1 MFDAYYSRQTYRKMT
16 SASSN
21 NYFENYSYE
30 LSDFQKQAIMA
41 IVEGNHVLVTAHTG
55 SGKTLPAEF
64 AIEHFVKMGKKVIYT
79 SPIKALS
86 NQKYY
91 DFSKKYPHISF
102 GLLTGDIKTN
112 PGADVLIMT
121 TEILMNRLFELS
133 DSQTQGL
140 NKIKNKYLSFDIN
153 IQEELAAV
161 VFDECHYINDK
172 HRGQVW
178 EQSIMMLPPQVQ
190 MIMLSA
196 TIDNPARFAHWCE
209 SVKDVEEIK
218 RKSVVICSTNHRVV
232 PLTHYVF
239 MTSTEGLFKK
249 MKDKDAEATVRKSLC
264 KCLTIQEADGKFRPD
279 TYNTVSNITN
289 LMTKHDMR
297 NNRQFVLNELI
308 GHLHKESM
316 LPAIVF
322 VFSRK
327 QVEQCAQE
335 VQVNLLDDDSCNESN
350 PYNIKKEC
358 DAILRRL
365 PNWREYADLPEYTR
379 LVSLLQKGVGIH
391 HSGMIPILR
400 EIVELMISKKYIKV
414 LFATESFAIGLD
426 CPIKTAVFINLKKH
440 DGGEHPRF
448 LMSHEYTQ
456 MAGRAGRR
464 GIDTIG
470 NVIHCSNLF
479 DLPDIT
485 TYKEI
490 LCGVPQKLTSKFQIY
505 YPMILNLLSDNS
517 SEHDMFI
524 KKSML
529 SLELETMEIGLK
541 KQIAEFEIAIS
552 EKMDGFKNLKTPI
565 EILQEFHDLNKSL
578 ELANN
583 KKRKDVDKKIAEI
596 LKANP
601 TITKDIAY
609 FRDYESLKVR
619 MHVKECELA
628 SISRYISDQ
637 INNVMHVLRK
647 YKIVQADSP
656 TLTDVKG
663 QICRQIAEVN
673 PVLMTELIVAWNDF
687 ADFDPTYLAGFLS
700 IFADVRGNN
709 GDSRN
714 NSRNNFFIE
723 HIRNFNWICDSLI
736 DAEEDAEI
744 YSGESL
750 SGFSYTIIDD
760 VLDWC
765 ACENED
771 ECKAVLRRLD
781 EDKGVSVGDF
791 TKAMLKISTVARELI
806 SVCENMGKIDLMNR
820 LSKIDGLVLKH
831 VSTNQSLYL

>member
-1 MFDAYYSRQTYRKMT
+1 MA

-30 LSDFQKQAIMA
+30 LSDFQKQAITA

-86 NQKYY
+86 NQKYHV
-91 DFSKKYPHISF
+91 FKEKFPHISF

-133 DSQTQGL
+133 NLQP
-140 NKIKNKYLSFDIN
+140 IKNVFLSFDIN
-153 IQEELAAV
+153 IKEELAAV

-196 TIDNPARFAHWCE
+196 TIDNPTRFAHWCE
-209 SVKDVEEIK
+209 SVKNGEERN

-239 MTSTEGLFKK
+239 MTSNEGLFKK
-249 MKDKDAEATVRKSLC
+249 MNDKDASATVRKSLC

-279 TYNTVSNITN
+279 TYTAVSNITS
-289 LMTKHDMR
+289 LMTKHNMR
-297 NNRQFVLNELI
+297 TNRQFVLNELI

-316 LPAIVF
+316 LPAIIF
-322 VFSRK
+322 VFSRRL
-327 QVEQCAQE
+327 VEQCAEE
-335 VQVNLLDDDSCNESN
+335 VQANLLDDDSRSESN
-350 PYNIKKEC
+350 PYQIQKEC

-365 PNWREYADLPEYTR
+365 PNWREYAELPEYTR

-391 HSGMIPILR
+391 HSGMIPVLR

-426 CPIKTAVFINLKKH
+426 CPIKTAVFISLKKH
-440 DGGEHPRF
+440 DGGEHPRY

-479 DLPDIT
+479 DLPDLT

-490 LCGVPQKLTSKFQIY
+490 LGGVPQKLTSKFQIY
-505 YPMILNLLSDNS
+505 YSMILNLLSDS
-517 SEHDMFI
+517 IEYEEFV

-529 SLELETMEIGLK
+529 SSELESMENGLRM
-541 KQIAEFEIAIS
+541 QIAELENDIS
-552 EKMDGFKNLKTPI
+552 EKKDRFVILKTPI

-578 ELANN
+578 EMASN
-583 KKRKDVDKKIAEI
+583 KKRKEVDKKIAELI
-596 LKANP
+596 KSHP
-601 TITKDIAY
+601 TVSKDIVY
-609 FRDYESLKVR
+609 FREYESLKTGLQKKIR
-619 MHVKECELA
+619 ELD
-628 SISRYISDQ
+628 STSQYISNQ
-637 INNVMHVLRK
+637 IQNVISVLRK
-647 YKIVQADSP
+647 REIVQEDSFA
-656 TLTDVKG
+656 LTEVKG

-673 PVLMTELIVAWNDF
+673 PVLMTEILVGLNDF
-687 ADFDPTYLAGFLS
+687 ADFEPIHLVGFLS
-700 IFADVRGNN
+700 VFTDVRVDKPHGYLEDVSPNN
-709 GDSRN
+709 CSDCGLLNDR
-714 NSRNNFFIE
+714 
-723 HIRNFNWICDSLI
+723 IRDLNRICNSLI
-736 DAEEDAEI
+736 DDEEEVRI
-744 YSGESL
+744 YSGENLDS
-750 SGFSYTIIDD
+750 FSYTIVDD
-760 VLDWC
+760 VMDWC
-765 ACENED
+765 LCDNEG
-771 ECKAVLRRLD
+771 ECRLLLQRLS
-781 EDKGVSVGDF
+781 EEKGVSAGDF
-791 TKAMLKISTVARELI
+791 TKAILKISTVARELI

-820 LSKIDGLVLKH
+820 LSKIDGLILKH

>member
-1 MFDAYYSRQTYRKMT
+1 MPIILDRHIEKMT

-209 SVKDVEEIK
+209 SVKEINK
-218 RKSVVICSTNHRVV
+218 KSVVICSTNHRVV

-335 VQVNLLDDDSCNESN
+335 IQVNLLDDDSCNESN

-490 LCGVPQKLTSKFQIY
+490 LGGVPQKLTSKFQIY

-517 SEHDMFI
+517 SEYDMFI

-552 EKMDGFKNLKTPI
+552 EKKDGFKTLKCAI

-583 KKRKDVDKKIAEI
+583 KKRKEVDKKIAEI

-601 TITKDIAY
+601 TITKDIAH
-609 FRDYESLKVR
+609 FREYESLKVR
-619 MHVKECELA
+619 MYAKECELA

-637 INNVMHVLRK
+637 INNVIGILRK

-687 ADFDPTYLAGFLS
+687 ADFNPTYLAGFLS

-750 SGFSYTIIDD
+750 YGFSYTIIDD

-806 SVCENMGKIDLMNR
+806 SVCENTGKIDLMNR
-820 LSKIDGLVLKH
+820 LSKIDGLILKH

>member
-1 MFDAYYSRQTYRKMT
+1 MPIILDRHIEKMT

-209 SVKDVEEIK
+209 SVKEINK
-218 RKSVVICSTNHRVV
+218 KSVVICSTNHRVV

-490 LCGVPQKLTSKFQIY
+490 LGGVPQKLTSKFQIY

-517 SEHDMFI
+517 SEYDMFI

-552 EKMDGFKNLKTPI
+552 EKKDGFKTLKCAI

-583 KKRKDVDKKIAEI
+583 KKRKEVDKKIAEI

-601 TITKDIAY
+601 TITKDIAH
-609 FRDYESLKVR
+609 FREYESLKVR
-619 MHVKECELA
+619 MYAKECELA

-637 INNVMHVLRK
+637 INNVIGILRK

-687 ADFDPTYLAGFLS
+687 ADFNPTYLAGFLS

-750 SGFSYTIIDD
+750 YGFSYTIIDD

-806 SVCENMGKIDLMNR
+806 SVCENTGKIDLMNR
-820 LSKIDGLVLKH
+820 LSKIDGLILKH

>member
-1 MFDAYYSRQTYRKMT
+1 MA
-16 SASSN
+16 SAAESN

-86 NQKYY
+86 NHKYHV
-91 DFSKKYPHISF
+91 FKEKFPHISF

-133 DSQTQGL
+133 DCQSQGPSK
-140 NKIKNKYLSFDIN
+140 NIKNVFLSFDIN
-153 IQEELAAV
+153 IKEDLAAV

-178 EQSIMMLPPQVQ
+178 EQSIMMLPSQVQ

-196 TIDNPARFAHWCE
+196 TIDNPTRFAHWCE
-209 SVKDVEEIK
+209 SVKDCEESK

-239 MTSTEGLFKK
+239 MTSNEGLFKK
-249 MKDKDAEATVRKSLC
+249 INDKDASATVRKSLC

-279 TYNTVSNITN
+279 TYIAVSNITS
-289 LMTKHDMR
+289 LMTKHNMR
-297 NNRQFVLNELI
+297 TNRQFVLNELI

-316 LPAIVF
+316 LPAIIF
-322 VFSRK
+322 VFSRRL
-327 QVEQCAQE
+327 VEQCAEE
-335 VQVNLLDDDSCNESN
+335 VQANLLDEDEITS
-350 PYNIKKEC
+350 YQIQKEC

-365 PNWREYADLPEYTR
+365 PNWREYAELPEYTR

-391 HSGMIPILR
+391 HSGMIPVLR

-426 CPIKTAVFINLKKH
+426 CPIKTAVFISLKKH

-490 LCGVPQKLTSKFQIY
+490 LGGVPQKLTSKFQIY
-505 YPMILNLLSDNS
+505 YPMILNLLSDS
-517 SEHDMFI
+517 IEYEEFV

-529 SLELETMEIGLK
+529 SLELESMENGLRT
-541 KQIAEFEIAIS
+541 QIAELESGLS
-552 EKMDGFKNLKTPI
+552 EKKDGFETVKTPI

-578 ELANN
+578 EMASN
-583 KKRKDVDKKIAEI
+583 KKRKEVDKKIAE
-596 LKANP
+596 LTKSNP
-601 TITKDIAY
+601 TVSKDIVY
-609 FRDYESLKVR
+609 FREYESLKIGLQKKIR
-619 MHVKECELA
+619 ELE
-628 SISRYISDQ
+628 STSQYIENQ
-637 INNVMHVLRK
+637 IHNVIRVLRK
-647 YKIVQADSP
+647 REIVHEDSF
-656 TLTDVKG
+656 TLTEVKG

-673 PVLMTELIVAWNDF
+673 PVLMTEILVGLNDF
-687 ADFDPTYLAGFLS
+687 AEFEPIHLAGFLS
-700 IFADVRGNN
+700 VFTDVRVPSGEDVGPNN
-709 GDSRN
+709 CSGCGLVNDR
-714 NSRNNFFIE
+714 
-723 HIRNFNWICDSLI
+723 IRDLNRICESLI
-736 DAEEDAEI
+736 QDEEEVRI
-744 YSGESL
+744 YSGENMDS
-750 SGFSYTIIDD
+750 FSYTIVDD
-760 VLDWC
+760 VMDWC
-765 ACENED
+765 LCKD
-771 ECKAVLRRLD
+771 EGECRLLLQRLS
-781 EDKGVSVGDF
+781 EEKGVSAGDF
-791 TKAMLKISTVARELI
+791 TKAILKISTVARELI
-806 SVCENMGKIDLMNR
+806 SVCDNMGKIDLMNR
-820 LSKIDGLVLKH
+820 LSKIDVLVLKH

>member
-1 MFDAYYSRQTYRKMT
+1 MT

>member
-1 MFDAYYSRQTYRKMT
+1 MA

-86 NQKYY
+86 NQKYHV
-91 DFSKKYPHISF
+91 FKEKFPHISF

-133 DSQTQGL
+133 DSQSQGQS
-140 NKIKNKYLSFDIN
+140 KNKYLSFDIN
-153 IQEELAAV
+153 IKEELAAV

-178 EQSIMMLPPQVQ
+178 EQSIMMLPAQVQ

-196 TIDNPARFAHWCE
+196 TIDNPTRFAHWCE
-209 SVKDVEEIK
+209 SVKDSN

-239 MTSTEGLFKK
+239 MTSNEGLFKK
-249 MKDKDAEATVRKSLC
+249 MNDKDASATVRKSLC

-279 TYNTVSNITN
+279 TYNTVSNIAN
-289 LMTKHDMR
+289 LMHKHNMR
-297 NNRQFVLNELI
+297 TNRQFVLNELI

-316 LPAIVF
+316 LPAIIF
-322 VFSRK
+322 VFSRRL
-327 QVEQCAQE
+327 VEQCAEE
-335 VQVNLLDDDSCNESN
+335 VQANLLDEDEITSHQ
-350 PYNIKKEC
+350 IQKEC

-365 PNWREYADLPEYTR
+365 PNWREYAELPEYIR

-391 HSGMIPILR
+391 HSGMIPVLR

-426 CPIKTAVFINLKKH
+426 CPIKTAVFISLKKH
-440 DGGEHPRF
+440 DGGEHPRY

-479 DLPDIT
+479 DLPDLT

-490 LCGVPQKLTSKFQIY
+490 LGGVPQKLTSKFQIY
-505 YPMILNLLSDNS
+505 YPMILNLLSDS
-517 SEHDMFI
+517 IEYEEFV

-529 SLELETMEIGLK
+529 SLEMESMENGLRT
-541 KQIAEFEIAIS
+541 QIAELESGLS
-552 EKMDGFKNLKTPI
+552 EKKDGFANLKCAI

-578 ELANN
+578 EMASN
-583 KKRKDVDKKIAEI
+583 KKRKEVDKKIAELI
-596 LKANP
+596 KSHP
-601 TITKDIAY
+601 TVSKDIVY
-609 FRDYESLKVR
+609 FREYESLKIGVQKKSR
-619 MHVKECELA
+619 ELD
-628 SISRYISDQ
+628 STSQY
-637 INNVMHVLRK
+637 INNQIHKVISVLRK
-647 YKIVQADSP
+647 REIVHEDSF
-656 TLTDVKG
+656 TLTEVKG

-673 PVLMTELIVAWNDF
+673 PVLMTEILVGLNDF
-687 ADFDPTYLAGFLS
+687 AEFEPIHLVGFLS
-700 IFADVRGNN
+700 VFTDVRVDKSAVYLEDVGPNN
-709 GDSRN
+709 YSNCGLVN
-714 NSRNNFFIE
+714 NR
-723 HIRNFNWICDSLI
+723 IRDLNRMCNSLI
-736 DAEEDAEI
+736 DDEEEVRI
-744 YSGESL
+744 YSGENLDS
-750 SGFSYTIIDD
+750 FSYAIVDD
-760 VLDWC
+760 VMDWC
-765 ACENED
+765 LCENEG
-771 ECKAVLRRLD
+771 ECRLLLQRLS
-781 EDKGVSVGDF
+781 EEKGISAGDF
-791 TKAMLKISTVARELI
+791 TKAILKISTVARELI
-806 SVCENMGKIDLMNR
+806 SVCDNMGKVDLMNR
-820 LSKIDGLVLKH
+820 LSKIDGLILKH

>member
-1 MFDAYYSRQTYRKMT
+1 MA

-30 LSDFQKQAIMA
+30 LSDFQKQAITA
-41 IVEGNHVLVTAHTG
+41 IVDGNHVLVTAHTG

-86 NQKYY
+86 NQKYHV
-91 DFSKKYPHISF
+91 FKEKFPHISF

-133 DSQTQGL
+133 NLQP
-140 NKIKNKYLSFDIN
+140 IKNVFLSFDIN
-153 IQEELAAV
+153 IKEELAAV

-196 TIDNPARFAHWCE
+196 TIDNPTRFAHWCE
-209 SVKDVEEIK
+209 SVKADEESK
-218 RKSVVICSTNHRVV
+218 QKSVVICSTNHRVV

-239 MTSTEGLFKK
+239 MTSNEGLFKK
-249 MKDKDAEATVRKSLC
+249 INDKDASATVRKSLC

-279 TYNTVSNITN
+279 TYNTVSNITS
-289 LMTKHDMR
+289 LMTKHNMR
-297 NNRQFVLNELI
+297 TNRQFVLNELI

-316 LPAIVF
+316 LPAIIF
-322 VFSRK
+322 VFSRRL
-327 QVEQCAQE
+327 VEQCAEE
-335 VQVNLLDDDSCNESN
+335 VQANLLDEDECT
-350 PYNIKKEC
+350 PHQIQKEC

-365 PNWREYADLPEYTR
+365 PNWREYAELPEYIR

-391 HSGMIPILR
+391 HSGMIPVLR

-426 CPIKTAVFINLKKH
+426 CPIKTAVFISLKKH

-479 DLPDIT
+479 DLPDLT
-485 TYKEI
+485 TYREI
-490 LCGVPQKLTSKFQIY
+490 LGGVPQKLTSKFQIY
-505 YPMILNLLSDNS
+505 YPMILNLLSDS
-517 SEHDMFI
+517 IEYEEFV

-529 SLELETMEIGLK
+529 SLELESMENGLRT
-541 KQIAEFEIAIS
+541 QITELESDLS
-552 EKMDGFKNLKTPI
+552 EKKDGFVNLKCAI

-578 ELANN
+578 EMASN
-583 KKRKDVDKKIAEI
+583 KKRKEVDKKIAELI
-596 LKANP
+596 KSNP
-601 TITKDIAY
+601 TVSKDIVY
-609 FRDYESLKVR
+609 FREYESLKTGLQKKIR
-619 MHVKECELA
+619 ELD
-628 SISRYISDQ
+628 STSQYITNQIHKVIS
-637 INNVMHVLRK
+637 VLRK
-647 YKIVQADSP
+647 REIVQEDSFA
-656 TLTDVKG
+656 LTDVKG

-673 PVLMTELIVAWNDF
+673 PVLMTEILVGLNDF
-687 ADFDPTYLAGFLS
+687 AEFEPIHLAGFLS
-700 IFADVRGNN
+700 VFTDVRVQTGDDVGPNN
-709 GDSRN
+709 CSGCGLVNDRIHDLN
-714 NSRNNFFIE
+714 R
-723 HIRNFNWICDSLI
+723 ICNSLI
-736 DAEEDAEI
+736 DDEEEVRI
-744 YSGESL
+744 YSGENMDS
-750 SGFSYTIIDD
+750 FSYTIVDD
-760 VLDWC
+760 VMDWC
-765 ACENED
+765 LCKD
-771 ECKAVLRRLD
+771 EGECRLLLQRLS
-781 EDKGVSVGDF
+781 EDKGVSAGDF
-791 TKAMLKISTVARELI
+791 TKAILKISTVARELI
-806 SVCENMGKIDLMNR
+806 SVCDNMGKIDLMNR
-820 LSKIDGLVLKH
+820 LSKIDGLILKH

>member
-1 MFDAYYSRQTYRKMT
+1 MA
-16 SASSN
+16 SAAESN

-86 NQKYY
+86 NQKYHV
-91 DFSKKYPHISF
+91 FKEKFPHISF

-133 DSQTQGL
+133 DCQSQGPSK
-140 NKIKNKYLSFDIN
+140 NIKNVFLSFDIN
-153 IQEELAAV
+153 IKEDLAAV

-178 EQSIMMLPPQVQ
+178 EQSIMMLPSQVQ

-196 TIDNPARFAHWCE
+196 TIDNPTRFAHWCE
-209 SVKDVEEIK
+209 SVKDCEESK

-239 MTSTEGLFKK
+239 MTSNEGLFKK
-249 MKDKDAEATVRKSLC
+249 INDKDASATVRKSLC

-279 TYNTVSNITN
+279 TYIAVSNITS
-289 LMTKHDMR
+289 LMTKHNMR
-297 NNRQFVLNELI
+297 TNRQFVLNELI
-308 GHLHKESM
+308 GHLQKESM
-316 LPAIVF
+316 LPAIIF
-322 VFSRK
+322 VFSRRL
-327 QVEQCAQE
+327 VEQCAEE
-335 VQVNLLDDDSCNESN
+335 VQANLLDEDEITS
-350 PYNIKKEC
+350 YQIQKEC

-365 PNWREYADLPEYTR
+365 PNWREYAELPEYTR

-391 HSGMIPILR
+391 HSGMIPVLR

-426 CPIKTAVFINLKKH
+426 CPIKTAVFISLKKH

-490 LCGVPQKLTSKFQIY
+490 LGGVPQKLTSKFQIY
-505 YPMILNLLSDNS
+505 YPMILNLLSDS
-517 SEHDMFI
+517 IEYEEFV

-529 SLELETMEIGLK
+529 SLELESMENGLRT
-541 KQIAEFEIAIS
+541 QIAELESDLS
-552 EKMDGFKNLKTPI
+552 EKKDGFETVKTPI

-578 ELANN
+578 EMASN
-583 KKRKDVDKKIAEI
+583 KKRKEVDKKIAE
-596 LKANP
+596 LTKSNP
-601 TITKDIAY
+601 TVSKDIVY
-609 FRDYESLKVR
+609 FREYESLKIGLQKKIR
-619 MHVKECELA
+619 ELE
-628 SISRYISDQ
+628 STSQYIENQ
-637 INNVMHVLRK
+637 IHNVIRVLRK
-647 YKIVQADSP
+647 REIVHEDSF
-656 TLTDVKG
+656 TLTEVKG

-673 PVLMTELIVAWNDF
+673 PVLMTEILVGLNDF
-687 ADFDPTYLAGFLS
+687 ADFEPIHLAGFLS
-700 IFADVRGNN
+700 VFTDVRVPSGDDVGPNN
-709 GDSRN
+709 CSNCGLVNDR
-714 NSRNNFFIE
+714 
-723 HIRNFNWICDSLI
+723 IRDLNRICNSLI
-736 DAEEDAEI
+736 DDEEEVRI
-744 YSGESL
+744 YSGENMDS
-750 SGFSYTIIDD
+750 FSYTIVDD
-760 VLDWC
+760 VMDWC
-765 ACENED
+765 LCENEG
-771 ECKAVLRRLD
+771 ECRSLLQRLS
-781 EDKGVSVGDF
+781 EEKGVSAGDF
-791 TKAMLKISTVARELI
+791 TKAILKISTVARELI

-820 LSKIDGLVLKH
+820 LSKIDVLVLKH

>member
-1 MFDAYYSRQTYRKMT
+1 MA
-16 SASSN
+16 SAAESN

-86 NQKYY
+86 NQKYHV
-91 DFSKKYPHISF
+91 FKEKFPHISF

-133 DSQTQGL
+133 DCQSQGPSK
-140 NKIKNKYLSFDIN
+140 NIKNVFLSFDIN
-153 IQEELAAV
+153 IKEDLAAV

-178 EQSIMMLPPQVQ
+178 EQSIMMLPSQVQ

-196 TIDNPARFAHWCE
+196 TIDNPTRFAHWCE
-209 SVKDVEEIK
+209 SVKDCEESK

-239 MTSTEGLFKK
+239 MTSNEGLFKK
-249 MKDKDAEATVRKSLC
+249 INDKDASATVRKSLC

-279 TYNTVSNITN
+279 TYIAVSNITS
-289 LMTKHDMR
+289 LMTKHNMR
-297 NNRQFVLNELI
+297 TNRQFVLNELI
-308 GHLHKESM
+308 GHLQKESM
-316 LPAIVF
+316 LPAIIF
-322 VFSRK
+322 VFSRRL
-327 QVEQCAQE
+327 VEQCAEE
-335 VQVNLLDDDSCNESN
+335 VQANLLDEDEITS
-350 PYNIKKEC
+350 YQIQKEC

-365 PNWREYADLPEYTR
+365 PNWREYAELPEYTR

-391 HSGMIPILR
+391 HSGMIPVLR

-426 CPIKTAVFINLKKH
+426 CPIKTAVFISLKKH

-490 LCGVPQKLTSKFQIY
+490 LGGVPQKLTSKFQIY
-505 YPMILNLLSDNS
+505 YPMILNLLSDS
-517 SEHDMFI
+517 IEYEEFV

-529 SLELETMEIGLK
+529 SLELESMENGLRT
-541 KQIAEFEIAIS
+541 QIAELESDLS
-552 EKMDGFKNLKTPI
+552 EKKDGFETVKTPI

-578 ELANN
+578 EMASN
-583 KKRKDVDKKIAEI
+583 KKRKEVDKKIAE
-596 LKANP
+596 LTKSNP
-601 TITKDIAY
+601 TVSKDIVY
-609 FRDYESLKVR
+609 FREYESLKIGLQKKIR
-619 MHVKECELA
+619 ELE
-628 SISRYISDQ
+628 STSQYIENQ
-637 INNVMHVLRK
+637 IHNVIRVLRK
-647 YKIVQADSP
+647 REIVHEDSF
-656 TLTDVKG
+656 TLTEVKG

-673 PVLMTELIVAWNDF
+673 PVLMTEILVGLNDF
-687 ADFDPTYLAGFLS
+687 AEFEPIHLAGFLS
-700 IFADVRGNN
+700 VFTDVRVPSGEDVGPNN
-709 GDSRN
+709 CSGCGLVNDR
-714 NSRNNFFIE
+714 
-723 HIRNFNWICDSLI
+723 IRDLNRICESLI
-736 DAEEDAEI
+736 QDEEEVRI
-744 YSGESL
+744 YSGENMDS
-750 SGFSYTIIDD
+750 FSYTIVDD
-760 VLDWC
+760 VMDWC
-765 ACENED
+765 LCKD
-771 ECKAVLRRLD
+771 EGECRLLLQRLS
-781 EDKGVSVGDF
+781 EEKGVSAGDF
-791 TKAMLKISTVARELI
+791 TKAILKISTVARELI
-806 SVCENMGKIDLMNR
+806 SVCDNMGKIDLMNR

>member
-1 MFDAYYSRQTYRKMT
+1 MA
-16 SASSN
+16 SAASN

-86 NQKYY
+86 NQKYHV
-91 DFSKKYPHISF
+91 FKEKFPHISF

-133 DSQTQGL
+133 DSQSKKHQH
-140 NKIKNKYLSFDIN
+140 LSFDID
-153 IQEELAAV
+153 IKEELAAV

-196 TIDNPARFAHWCE
+196 TIDNPTRFAHWCE
-209 SVKDVEEIK
+209 SVKGGKD

-239 MTSTEGLFKK
+239 MTSNEGLFKK
-249 MKDKDAEATVRKSLC
+249 MNDKDASATVRKSLC

-279 TYNTVSNITN
+279 TYKTVSNITS
-289 LMTKHDMR
+289 LMTKHNMR
-297 NNRQFVLNELI
+297 TNRQFVLNELI

-316 LPAIVF
+316 LPAIIF
-322 VFSRK
+322 VFSRRL
-327 QVEQCAQE
+327 VEQCAEE
-335 VQVNLLDDDSCNESN
+335 VQANLLDDDSRSESN
-350 PYNIKKEC
+350 PYQIQKEC

-365 PNWREYADLPEYTR
+365 PNWREYAELPEYTR

-391 HSGMIPILR
+391 HSGMIPVLR

-426 CPIKTAVFINLKKH
+426 CPIKTAVFISLKKH
-440 DGGEHPRF
+440 DGGEYPRY

-479 DLPDIT
+479 DLPDLT

-490 LCGVPQKLTSKFQIY
+490 LGGVPQKLTSKFQIY
-505 YPMILNLLSDNS
+505 YPMILNLLSDS
-517 SEHDMFI
+517 IEYEEFV

-529 SLELETMEIGLK
+529 SLELESMENGLK
-541 KQIAEFEIAIS
+541 TQIAELETDLS
-552 EKMDGFKNLKTPI
+552 EKKDGFTNLKCAI

-578 ELANN
+578 EMASN
-583 KKRKDVDKKIAEI
+583 KKRKEVDKKMAEI
-596 LKANP
+596 LKSNP
-601 TITKDIAY
+601 TVSKDIVY
-609 FRDYESLKVR
+609 FREYESLKTGLQKKIR
-619 MHVKECELA
+619 ELD
-628 SISRYISDQ
+628 STSQYITNQ
-637 INNVMHVLRK
+637 IHNVIHVLRK
-647 YKIVQADSP
+647 REIVHEDSF
-656 TLTDVKG
+656 TLTEVKG

-673 PVLMTELIVAWNDF
+673 PVLMTEIIVGFNDF
-687 ADFDPTYLAGFLS
+687 AEFEPIHLAGFLS
-700 IFADVRGNN
+700 VFTDVRLDKSAGYLEEVNPNN
-709 GDSRN
+709 CSNCGLVNDR
-714 NSRNNFFIE
+714 
-723 HIRNFNWICDSLI
+723 IRDLNRICNSLI
-736 DAEEDAEI
+736 DDEEEVRI
-744 YSGESL
+744 YSGENMDS
-750 SGFSYTIIDD
+750 FSYTIVDD
-760 VLDWC
+760 VMDWC
-765 ACENED
+765 LCENEG
-771 ECKAVLRRLD
+771 ECRLLLQRLS
-781 EDKGVSVGDF
+781 EDKGVSAGDF
-791 TKAMLKISTVARELI
+791 TKAILKISTVVREFI

-820 LSKIDGLVLKH
+820 LSKIDGLILKH

>member
-1 MFDAYYSRQTYRKMT
+1 MT

-133 DSQTQGL
+133 DLHCDQQTS
-140 NKIKNKYLSFDIN
+140 KNKNAFFSFDIN

-209 SVKDVEEIK
+209 SVKEINK
-218 RKSVVICSTNHRVV
+218 KSVVICSTNHRVV

-335 VQVNLLDDDSCNESN
+335 VQVNLLDEESQHESN

-365 PNWREYADLPEYTR
+365 PNWREYADLPEYKR

-440 DGGEHPRF
+440 DGGEHPRY

-490 LCGVPQKLTSKFQIY
+490 LGGVPQKLTSKFQIY

-517 SEHDMFI
+517 SEYDMFI

-552 EKMDGFKNLKTPI
+552 EKKDGFKTLKCAI

-583 KKRKDVDKKIAEI
+583 KKRKEVDKKIAEI
-596 LKANP
+596 LKSNP
-601 TITKDIAY
+601 TITKDIAH
-609 FRDYESLKVR
+609 FREYESLKVR
-619 MHVKECELA
+619 MYAKECELA

-637 INNVMHVLRK
+637 INNVIGILRK

-687 ADFDPTYLAGFLS
+687 ADFNPTYLAGFLS

-750 SGFSYTIIDD
+750 YGFSYTIIDD

-806 SVCENMGKIDLMNR
+806 SVCENTGKIDLMNR
-820 LSKIDGLVLKH
+820 LSKIDGLILKH

>member
-1 MFDAYYSRQTYRKMT
+1 MT
-16 SASSN
+16 SESSN
-21 NYFENYSYE
+21 NKYFENYSYE
-30 LSDFQKQAIMA
+30 LSDFQKQAITA

-64 AIEHFVKMGKKVIYT
+64 AIEHFVKMGKKIIYT

-86 NQKYY
+86 NQKYHV
-91 DFSKKYPHISF
+91 FKEKFPHISF

-133 DSQTQGL
+133 DSQSKKHQH
-140 NKIKNKYLSFDIN
+140 LSFDID
-153 IQEELAAV
+153 IKEDLAAV

-196 TIDNPARFAHWCE
+196 TIDNPTRFAHWCE
-209 SVKDVEEIK
+209 SVKESK
-218 RKSVVICSTNHRVV
+218 KKSVVICSTNHRVV

-239 MTSTEGLFKK
+239 MTSNEGLFKK
-249 MKDKDAEATVRKSLC
+249 INDKDASATVRKSLC
-264 KCLTIQEADGKFRPD
+264 KCLTIQEADGTFRPE
-279 TYNTVSNITN
+279 TYKTVSNIAS
-289 LMTKHDMR
+289 LMTKHNMR
-297 NNRQFVLNELI
+297 TNRQFVLNELI

-316 LPAIVF
+316 LPAIIF
-322 VFSRK
+322 VFSRRL
-327 QVEQCAQE
+327 VEQCAEE
-335 VQVNLLDDDSCNESN
+335 VQANLLDEDECTPHQIQKD
-350 PYNIKKEC
+350 C

-365 PNWREYADLPEYTR
+365 PNWREYAELPEYIR

-391 HSGMIPILR
+391 HSGMIPVLR

-426 CPIKTAVFINLKKH
+426 CPIKTAVFISLKKH

-490 LCGVPQKLTSKFQIY
+490 LGGVPQKLTSKFQIY
-505 YPMILNLLSDNS
+505 YPMILNLLSDS
-517 SEHDMFI
+517 IEYEEFM

-529 SLELETMEIGLK
+529 SSELESMENGLRT
-541 KQIAEFEIAIS
+541 QIS
-552 EKMDGFKNLKTPI
+552 ELESGLSEKKDGFETVKTPI

-578 ELANN
+578 EMASN
-583 KKRKDVDKKIAEI
+583 KKRKEVDKKMAEL
-596 LKANP
+596 LKSNP
-601 TITKDIAY
+601 TVSKDIVY
-609 FRDYESLKVR
+609 FREYESLKIGLQKKIR
-619 MHVKECELA
+619 ELE
-628 SISRYISDQ
+628 STSQYISNQ
-637 INNVMHVLRK
+637 IHNVIRVLRK
-647 YKIVQADSP
+647 REIVHEDSF
-656 TLTDVKG
+656 TLTEVKG

-673 PVLMTELIVAWNDF
+673 PVLMTEIIVGLNDF
-687 ADFDPTYLAGFLS
+687 AEFEPIHLAGFLS
-700 IFADVRGNN
+700 VFTDVRGFEDANPNN
-709 GDSRN
+709 CSNCGLVNDR
-714 NSRNNFFIE
+714 
-723 HIRNFNWICDSLI
+723 IRDLNRICDSLI
-736 DAEEDAEI
+736 QDEEKARI
-744 YSGESL
+744 YSGENTDS
-750 SGFSYTIIDD
+750 FSYMIVDD
-760 VLDWC
+760 VMDWC
-765 ACENED
+765 LCKD
-771 ECKAVLRRLD
+771 EGECRLLLQRLS
-781 EDKGVSVGDF
+781 EEKGVSAGDF
-791 TKAMLKISTVARELI
+791 TKAILKISTVARELI

>member
-1 MFDAYYSRQTYRKMT
+1 MA
-16 SASSN
+16 SAAESN

-86 NQKYY
+86 NQKYHV
-91 DFSKKYPHISF
+91 FKEKFPHISF

-133 DSQTQGL
+133 DCQSQGPSK
-140 NKIKNKYLSFDIN
+140 NIKNVFLSFDIN
-153 IQEELAAV
+153 IKEDLAAV

-178 EQSIMMLPPQVQ
+178 EQSIMMLPSQVQ

-196 TIDNPARFAHWCE
+196 TIDNPTRFAHWCE
-209 SVKDVEEIK
+209 SVKDCEESK

-239 MTSTEGLFKK
+239 MTSNEGLFKK
-249 MKDKDAEATVRKSLC
+249 INDKDASATVRKSLC

-279 TYNTVSNITN
+279 TYTAVSNITS
-289 LMTKHDMR
+289 LMTKHNMR
-297 NNRQFVLNELI
+297 TNRQFVLNELI

-316 LPAIVF
+316 LPAIIF
-322 VFSRK
+322 VFSRRL
-327 QVEQCAQE
+327 VEQCAEE
-335 VQVNLLDDDSCNESN
+335 VQANLLDEDEITS
-350 PYNIKKEC
+350 YQIQKEC

-365 PNWREYADLPEYTR
+365 PNWREYAELPEYTR

-391 HSGMIPILR
+391 HSGMIPVLR

-426 CPIKTAVFINLKKH
+426 CPIKTAVFISLKKH

-490 LCGVPQKLTSKFQIY
+490 LGGVPQKLTSKFQIY
-505 YPMILNLLSDNS
+505 YPMILNLLSDS
-517 SEHDMFI
+517 IEYEEFV

-529 SLELETMEIGLK
+529 SLELESMENGLRT
-541 KQIAEFEIAIS
+541 QIAELESDLS
-552 EKMDGFKNLKTPI
+552 EKKDGFETVKTPI

-578 ELANN
+578 EMASN
-583 KKRKDVDKKIAEI
+583 KKRKEVDKKIAE
-596 LKANP
+596 LTKSNP
-601 TITKDIAY
+601 TVSKDIVY
-609 FRDYESLKVR
+609 FREYESLKIGLQKKIR
-619 MHVKECELA
+619 ELE
-628 SISRYISDQ
+628 STSQYIENQ
-637 INNVMHVLRK
+637 IHNVIRVLRK
-647 YKIVQADSP
+647 REIVHEDSF
-656 TLTDVKG
+656 TLTEVKG

-673 PVLMTELIVAWNDF
+673 PVLMTEILVGLNDF
-687 ADFDPTYLAGFLS
+687 AEFEPIHLAGFLS
-700 IFADVRGNN
+700 VFTDVRVPSGEDVGPNN
-709 GDSRN
+709 CSGCGLVNDR
-714 NSRNNFFIE
+714 
-723 HIRNFNWICDSLI
+723 IRDLNRICDSLI
-736 DAEEDAEI
+736 QDEEEVRI
-744 YSGESL
+744 YSGENMDS
-750 SGFSYTIIDD
+750 FSYTIVDD
-760 VLDWC
+760 VMDWC
-765 ACENED
+765 LCKD
-771 ECKAVLRRLD
+771 EGECRSLLQRLS
-781 EDKGVSVGDF
+781 EEKGVSAGDF
-791 TKAMLKISTVARELI
+791 TKAILKISTVARELI
-806 SVCENMGKIDLMNR
+806 SVCDNMGKIDLMNR
-820 LSKIDGLVLKH
+820 LSKIDVLVLKH

>member
-1 MFDAYYSRQTYRKMT
+1 MAS
-16 SASSN
+16 SAESN

-86 NQKYY
+86 NQKYHV
-91 DFSKKYPHISF
+91 FKEKFPHISF

-133 DSQTQGL
+133 DSQTS
-140 NKIKNKYLSFDIN
+140 KNKFLSFDID
-153 IQEELAAV
+153 IKEDLAAV

-196 TIDNPARFAHWCE
+196 TIDNPTRFAHWCE
-209 SVKDVEEIK
+209 SVKESD

-239 MTSTEGLFKK
+239 MTSNEGLFKK
-249 MKDKDAEATVRKSLC
+249 MNDKDASATVRKSLC

-279 TYNTVSNITN
+279 TYKTVSNITS
-289 LMTKHDMR
+289 LMTKHNMR
-297 NNRQFVLNELI
+297 TNRQFVLNELI

-316 LPAIVF
+316 LPAIIF
-322 VFSRK
+322 VFSRRL
-327 QVEQCAQE
+327 VEQCAEE
-335 VQVNLLDDDSCNESN
+335 VQVNLLNDDSLRESN
-350 PYNIKKEC
+350 PYQIQKEC

-365 PNWREYADLPEYTR
+365 PNWREYAELPEYTR

-391 HSGMIPILR
+391 HSGMIPVLR

-426 CPIKTAVFINLKKH
+426 CPIKTAVFISLKKH
-440 DGGEHPRF
+440 DGGEYPRY

-479 DLPDIT
+479 DLPDLT

-490 LCGVPQKLTSKFQIY
+490 LGGVPQKLTSKFQIY
-505 YPMILNLLSDNS
+505 YPMILNLLSDS
-517 SEHDMFI
+517 IEYEEFV

-529 SLELETMEIGLK
+529 SSELESIENGLRM
-541 KQIAEFEIAIS
+541 QIAELESGLS
-552 EKMDGFKNLKTPI
+552 EKKDGFKTVKCAI

-578 ELANN
+578 EMASN
-583 KKRKDVDKKIAEI
+583 KKRKEVDKKMAEI
-596 LKANP
+596 LKSNP
-601 TITKDIAY
+601 TVSKDIVY
-609 FRDYESLKVR
+609 FREYESLKTGLQKKIR
-619 MHVKECELA
+619 ELD
-628 SISRYISDQ
+628 STSQYIDNQ
-637 INNVMHVLRK
+637 IHNVIRVLRK
-647 YKIVQADSP
+647 REIVHEDSF
-656 TLTDVKG
+656 TLTEVKG

-673 PVLMTELIVAWNDF
+673 PVLMTEIIVGFNDF
-687 ADFDPTYLAGFLS
+687 AEFEPIHLAGFLS
-700 IFADVRGNN
+700 VFTDVRVSSGEDVGPNN
-709 GDSRN
+709 CSNCGLVNDR
-714 NSRNNFFIE
+714 
-723 HIRNFNWICDSLI
+723 IRDLNRICNSLI
-736 DAEEDAEI
+736 EDEEEVRI
-744 YSGESL
+744 YSGENL
-750 SGFSYTIIDD
+750 DRFSYTIVDD
-760 VLDWC
+760 VMDWC
-765 ACENED
+765 LCENEG
-771 ECKAVLRRLD
+771 ECRLLLQRLSD
-781 EDKGVSVGDF
+781 DKGVSAGDF
-791 TKAMLKISTVARELI
+791 TKAILKISTVARELI

-820 LSKIDGLVLKH
+820 LSKIDGLILKH

>member
-1 MFDAYYSRQTYRKMT
+1 MPIILDRHIEKMT

-209 SVKDVEEIK
+209 SVKEINK
-218 RKSVVICSTNHRVV
+218 KSVVICSTNHRVV

-335 VQVNLLDDDSCNESN
+335 VQVNLLDEESQHESN

-440 DGGEHPRF
+440 DGGEHPRY

-490 LCGVPQKLTSKFQIY
+490 LGGVPQKLTSKFQIY

-517 SEHDMFI
+517 SEYDMFI

-552 EKMDGFKNLKTPI
+552 EKKDGFKTLKCAI

-583 KKRKDVDKKIAEI
+583 KKRKEVDKKIAEI
-596 LKANP
+596 LKSNP

-609 FRDYESLKVR
+609 FREYESLKVR
-619 MHVKECELA
+619 MYAKECELA

-637 INNVMHVLRK
+637 INNVIGILRK

-687 ADFDPTYLAGFLS
+687 ADFNPTYLAGFLS

-750 SGFSYTIIDD
+750 YGFSYTIIDD

-806 SVCENMGKIDLMNR
+806 SVCENTGKIDLMNR

>member
-1 MFDAYYSRQTYRKMT
+1 MA

-30 LSDFQKQAIMA
+30 LSDFQKQAITA

-86 NQKYY
+86 NQKYHV
-91 DFSKKYPHISF
+91 FKEKFPHISF

-133 DSQTQGL
+133 DLQP
-140 NKIKNKYLSFDIN
+140 IKNVFLSFDIN
-153 IQEELAAV
+153 IKEELAAV

-196 TIDNPARFAHWCE
+196 TIDNPTRFAHWCE
-209 SVKDVEEIK
+209 SVKESN

-239 MTSTEGLFKK
+239 MTSNEGLFKK
-249 MKDKDAEATVRKSLC
+249 INDKDASATVRKSLC

-279 TYNTVSNITN
+279 TYNTVSNITS
-289 LMTKHDMR
+289 LMTKHNMR
-297 NNRQFVLNELI
+297 TNRQFVLNELI

-316 LPAIVF
+316 LPAIIF
-322 VFSRK
+322 VFSRRL
-327 QVEQCAQE
+327 VEQCAEE
-335 VQVNLLDDDSCNESN
+335 VQANLLDEDEITS
-350 PYNIKKEC
+350 YQIQKEC
-358 DAILRRL
+358 DAILCRL
-365 PNWREYADLPEYTR
+365 PNWREYAELPEYTR

-391 HSGMIPILR
+391 HSGMIPVLR

-426 CPIKTAVFINLKKH
+426 CPIKTAVFISFKKH

-479 DLPDIT
+479 DLPDMT

-490 LCGVPQKLTSKFQIY
+490 LGGVPQKLTSKFQIY
-505 YPMILNLLSDNS
+505 YPMILNLLSDS
-517 SEHDMFI
+517 IEYEEFV

-529 SLELETMEIGLK
+529 SLELESMENGLRT
-541 KQIAEFEIAIS
+541 QIAELESDLS
-552 EKMDGFKNLKTPI
+552 EKKDGFVNLKCAI

-578 ELANN
+578 EMASN
-583 KKRKDVDKKIAEI
+583 KKRKEVDKKIAELI
-596 LKANP
+596 KSHP
-601 TITKDIAY
+601 TVSKDIIY
-609 FRDYESLKVR
+609 FREYESLKTGLQKKIR
-619 MHVKECELA
+619 ELD
-628 SISRYISDQ
+628 STSQYITNQIHKVIS
-637 INNVMHVLRK
+637 VLRK
-647 YKIVQADSP
+647 REIVQEDSFA
-656 TLTDVKG
+656 LTEVKG

-673 PVLMTELIVAWNDF
+673 PVLMTEILVGLNDF
-687 ADFDPTYLAGFLS
+687 AEFEPIHLVGFLS
-700 IFADVRGNN
+700 VFTDVRVQTGDDVGPNN
-709 GDSRN
+709 CSGCGLVNDR
-714 NSRNNFFIE
+714 
-723 HIRNFNWICDSLI
+723 IRDLNRICNSLI
-736 DAEEDAEI
+736 DDEEEVRI
-744 YSGESL
+744 YSGENMYS
-750 SGFSYTIIDD
+750 FSYTIVDD
-760 VLDWC
+760 VMDWC
-765 ACENED
+765 LCKD
-771 ECKAVLRRLD
+771 EGECRLLLQRLS
-781 EDKGVSVGDF
+781 EDKGVSAGDF
-791 TKAMLKISTVARELI
+791 TKAILKISTVARELI
-806 SVCENMGKIDLMNR
+806 SVCDNMGKIDLMNR
-820 LSKIDGLVLKH
+820 LSKIDGLILKH

>member
-1 MFDAYYSRQTYRKMT
+1 MT

-178 EQSIMMLPPQVQ
+178 EQSIMMLPPHVQ

-687 ADFDPTYLAGFLS
+687 ADFDPRYLAGFLS

>member
-1 MFDAYYSRQTYRKMT
+1 MT

-490 LCGVPQKLTSKFQIY
+490 LGGVPQKLTSKFQIY

-552 EKMDGFKNLKTPI
+552 EKMDGFKILKTPI

>member
-1 MFDAYYSRQTYRKMT
+1 MA
-16 SASSN
+16 SASSTSSSEYD

-30 LSDFQKQAIMA
+30 LSDFQKQAITG

-86 NQKYY
+86 NQKYHV
-91 DFSKKYPHISF
+91 FKEKFPHISF

-133 DSQTQGL
+133 DSQTKKHQH
-140 NKIKNKYLSFDIN
+140 LSFDID
-153 IQEELAAV
+153 IKEDLAAV

-178 EQSIMMLPPQVQ
+178 EQSIMMLPSQVQ

-209 SVKDVEEIK
+209 SVKDNA
-218 RKSVVICSTNHRVV
+218 KSVIICSTNHRVV

-249 MKDKDAEATVRKSLC
+249 INDKDTSATVRKSLC
-264 KCLTIQEADGKFRPD
+264 KCLPIQEADGKFRPD
-279 TYNTVSNITN
+279 TYNTVSNITS
-289 LMTKHDMR
+289 LMTKHNMR

-308 GHLHKESM
+308 GYLHKESM
-316 LPAIVF
+316 LPAIIF
-322 VFSRK
+322 VFSRRL
-327 QVEQCAQE
+327 VEQCAEE
-335 VQVNLLDDDSCNESN
+335 VQANLLDEDEITS
-350 PYNIKKEC
+350 YQIQKEC

-365 PNWREYADLPEYTR
+365 PNWREYAELPEYTR

-391 HSGMIPILR
+391 HSGMIPVLR

-426 CPIKTAVFINLKKH
+426 CPIKTAVFISLKKH
-440 DGGEHPRF
+440 DGGEHPRY
-448 LMSHEYTQ
+448 LLSHEYTQ

-490 LCGVPQKLTSKFQIY
+490 LGGVPQKLTSKFQIY
-505 YPMILNLLSDNS
+505 YPMILNLLSDS
-517 SEHDMFI
+517 IEYEEFV

-529 SLELETMEIGLK
+529 SLELESMENGLRT
-541 KQIAEFEIAIS
+541 QIAELESDLS
-552 EKMDGFKNLKTPI
+552 EKKDGFANLKCAI
-565 EILQEFHDLNKSL
+565 EILQEFHHLNKSL
-578 ELANN
+578 EMASN
-583 KKRKDVDKKIAEI
+583 KKRKEVDKKIAE
-596 LKANP
+596 LMKSNP
-601 TITKDIAY
+601 TVSKDIVY
-609 FRDYESLKVR
+609 FREYESLKTGLQKKIR
-619 MHVKECELA
+619 ELD
-628 SISRYISDQ
+628 STSQYITNQIHKVIS
-637 INNVMHVLRK
+637 VLRK
-647 YKIVQADSP
+647 REIVQEDSFA
-656 TLTDVKG
+656 LTEVKG

-673 PVLMTELIVAWNDF
+673 PVLMTEILVGLNDF
-687 ADFDPTYLAGFLS
+687 AEFEPIHLAGFLS
-700 IFADVRGNN
+700 VFTDVRVQNGEDANPNN
-709 GDSRN
+709 CSNCELLNYR
-714 NSRNNFFIE
+714 
-723 HIRNFNWICDSLI
+723 IRDLNRICDSLI
-736 DAEEDAEI
+736 KDEEEVRI
-744 YSGESL
+744 YSGENLDS
-750 SGFSYTIIDD
+750 FSYMIIDD
-760 VLDWC
+760 VMDWC
-765 ACENED
+765 LCED
-771 ECKAVLRRLD
+771 EGACRLLLQRLD
-781 EDKGVSVGDF
+781 QEKGVSAGDF
-791 TKAMLKISTVARELI
+791 TKAILKISTVARELI

-820 LSKIDGLVLKH
+820 LSKIDGLILKH